1 MKQILLLVF
10 LCLQALPGNAQ
21 TAGFLYGFSI
31 YSQNVPPYNYKG
43 LAEYNTFTNELAT
56 WSQFSEDYFAF
67 GDHAIDPVHGR
78 YLQVIGDSLNMY
90 LKDIDFTT
98 GEVLGELF
106 TVDSVGGGQPGSV
119 TIGGNING
127 TFYNCAD
134 GQVYFFH
141 YKAPYEDST
150 HLAKVDPVSYEV
162 TELAAFP
169 ISHWSFDNVVSNNQQ
184 KIYLGYYNY
193 FASSS
198 EVITYDISSNTT
210 SSVTLSQPGFN
221 IQQLSLTYN
230 VNDGNLYGVDYDLD
244 SFVNNNFLADLRI
257 VKVDPETG
265 AFNYLTPDFLG
276 NLIGGNMVLY
286 PPTGKLYFI
295 LQQSNPGY
303 AEMGVYD
310 IVANT
315 TTIYPMDNLNTSGF
329 SATTLGIDLYAISK
343 DCTIPTGGTELFME
357 EACETLLMPTLTS
370 GMLSLSSSCA
380 FNHYEHFYIDVID
393 LLGRTLVSER
403 MDGNNINVA
412 GVLQA
417 NAPYLYRFREGEQ
430 VIKSGKVIFID

>member
-1 MKQILLLVF
+1 MKQLLLF
-10 LCLQALPGNAQ
+10 ACLCLSSFLVNAQ

-31 YSQNVPPYNYKG
+31 YSQSVPPYNYKG

-56 WSQFSEDYFAF
+56 WSQFSENYSAF

-78 YLQVIGDSLNMY
+78 YLQVIGDSVNMY
-90 LKDIDFTT
+90 LKDIDFET

-106 TVDSVGGGQPGSV
+106 TVDSVGSGQPGSV

-150 HLAKVDPVSYEV
+150 HLAKVDPLSYEV
-162 TELAAFP
+162 TELASFP
-169 ISHWSFDNVVSNNQQ
+169 RSVWSFDNVVSNNQQ

-193 FASSS
+193 FASNSKI
-198 EVITYDISSNTT
+198 ITYDINANAT
-210 SSVTLSQPGFN
+210 SSVTLAQPGFN

-244 SFVNNNFLADLRI
+244 SFVNNNFLADLRV

-276 NLIGGNMVLY
+276 NLIGGNMVFY
-286 PPTGKLYFI
+286 PPTNKLYFI
-295 LQQSNPGY
+295 LQESNPGY
-303 AEMGVYD
+303 PVMGVYD

-315 TTIYPMDNLNTSGF
+315 TNIYPMDNLNMPGF

-343 DCTIPTGGTELFME
+343 DCTIPTGNTAPLTA
-357 EACETLLMPTLTS
+357 EACETLLMPTLSS
-370 GMLSLSSSCA
+370 GMLSLNSSCA
-380 FNHYEHFYIDVID
+380 FSNFDHLYIDVID
-393 LLGRTLVSER
+393 LLGRTLVSEQ
-403 MDGNNINVA
+403 MNGNTINVS
-412 GVLQA
+412 GVVQS
-417 NAPYLYRFREGEQ
+417 NAPYLYRFRNNDQ
-430 VIKSGKVIFID
+430 VIKSGKIIFID